1 MMKKETKLIH
11 VLLVDDDQEDLDLT
25 LEVMEMTKM
34 KLNIEV
40 AKDGVEAVDYLNK
53 VAAIDVRNL
62 PDLILLDLNMPRM
75 SGHEV
80 LEFIKGHDTFKK
92 IPVVILTT
100 SKSEADIAS
109 SYAAGVSCFVTKP
122 VGLKEF
128 QTVVEAV
135 NNFWFTVVK
144 FPEK

>member
-1 MMKKETKLIH
+1 MEDLKLIN

-25 LEVMEMTKM
+25 LEVLEMTKM
-34 KLNIEV
+34 KLNIEI
-40 AKDGVEAVDYLNK
+40 ARDGVEAVEFLNK
-53 VAAIDVRNL
+53 VYDEEKRKL

-80 LEFIKGHDTFKK
+80 LQYIKGDERFRT
-92 IPVVILTT
+92 IPVVVLTT
-100 SKSEADIAS
+100 SKSETDIAN

>member
-1 MMKKETKLIH
+1 MENDLKLIN

-25 LEVMEMTKM
+25 LEVLEMTKM
-34 KLNIEV
+34 KLKIDV
-40 AKDGVEAVDYLNK
+40 AKDGVEAVEFLNK
-53 VAAIDVRNL
+53 VQSNDKQKL

-75 SGHEV
+75 NGHEV
-80 LEFIKGHDTFKK
+80 LQYIKGDARFKH

-100 SKSEADIAS
+100 SKSETDIAN
-109 SYAAGVSCFVTKP
+109 SYAAGVSCFVSKP

>member
-1 MMKKETKLIH
+1 MDNELKLIN

-25 LEVMEMTKM
+25 LEVLEMTKM
-34 KLNIEV
+34 KLKIDI
-40 AKDGVEAVDYLNK
+40 AKDGVEAVDFLNK
-53 VAAIDVRNL
+53 VNSDDKRQL

-75 SGHEV
+75 NGHEV
-80 LEFIKGHDTFKK
+80 LQYIKGDNRFKH

-100 SKSEADIAS
+100 SKSETDIAN
-109 SYAAGVSCFVTKP
+109 SYSAGVSCFVTKP